1 MKKGLKEHLAQMHGV
16 NMEDAQYFLLQVI
29 MHFYTT

>member
-16 NMEDAQYFLLQVI
+16 NSEDAQYFLLQVI
-29 MHFYTT
+29 MHF